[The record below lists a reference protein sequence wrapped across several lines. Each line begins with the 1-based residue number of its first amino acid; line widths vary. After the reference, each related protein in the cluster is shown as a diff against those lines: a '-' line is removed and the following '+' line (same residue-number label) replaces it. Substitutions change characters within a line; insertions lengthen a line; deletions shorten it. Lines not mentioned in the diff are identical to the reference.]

1 MKPDSATGRPGRSAG
16 WCLWCETMKLRGL
29 VTLAMAAQVVVTAA
43 ALFASYAVTGAADA
57 RGFGMAQ
64 IVALLASGVVAMIMA
79 RLCTRAI
86 EASQGKRAAAQLAA
100 QSKTIADNAQMAQA
114 IIKTALDAFIQTDET
129 GVVLEWSFQAE
140 ALTGW
145 TRQEA
150 LGTDVVNLL
159 VAEPLRDGFRQR
171 MMRLLPELSN
181 TPIGIRFEAS
191 LVHRNGEEILIE
203 ASSTALRL
211 GGRTL
216 INNFVKDVTRKRAAE
231 EQLIQ
236 AQKMEAV
243 GQLTGGIAHEFN
255 NMLTVITGT
264 IEILAEAVKDN
275 PPLSTITKLISEAA
289 DRGAALTSSLL
300 SFARKQALQPAEID
314 VNELLEELAKLLLA
328 TFDKKIEIVTRLDGN
343 IWLALVD
350 RGQLS
355 SALLNLAIN
364 ARDAM
369 SDGGKLTL
377 TTRNVVFGVREAIA
391 VGAGYAGD
399 YVEIEIADTGT
410 GIPQA
415 ILERIFDPFFSTK
428 EVGKGTG
435 LGLSMV
441 FGFVK
446 QSGGGIRV
454 ASAEGRGTTFAIY
467 LPKAN
472 TSALRPTGYDD
483 RKVVGGTETIL
494 CVEDDRD
501 VRQYVTVQL
510 ESLGYKVIAAANAA
524 EALAIAAE
532 GTPFDLLFTDI
543 VMAGGMNG
551 RELAEQ
557 LVAARPS
564 LRVLFTSGYAYDS
577 PHAQERA
584 GHGAP
589 LLTKPYRKAE
599 LARVLRRCLDTAV
612 DSVGDPIPTPY
623 SVQADVE
630 RFLREQATE
639 NDGATRSQK

>member
-1 MKPDSATGRPGRSAG
+1 
-16 WCLWCETMKLRGL
+16 MKLRGL
-29 VTLAMAAQVVVTAA
+29 LTLALAAQLVVTAA
-43 ALFASYAVTGAADA
+43 VFLTSDLATGVAE
-57 RGFGMAQ
+57 FGTAQ
-64 IVALLASGVVAMIMA
+64 LIALLASAAVAVLLA
-79 RLCTRAI
+79 HLCTRTI
-86 EASQGKRAAAQLAA
+86 ETSQQKRTAGQLAERA
-100 QSKTIADNAQMAQA
+100 QAGAQMMQA
-114 IIKTALDAFIQTDET
+114 VIRTALDAFVQIDES
-129 GVVLEWSFQAE
+129 GAVLEWSFQAE

-150 LGTDVVNLL
+150 LGADVVDLV
-159 VAEPLRDGFRQR
+159 VAEPLRAAFRQR
-171 MMRLLPELSN
+171 MARLVPELSAA
-181 TPIGIRFEAS
+181 PAGMRFEVT
-191 LVHRNGEEILIE
+191 LVHRNGEPILAE
-203 ASSTALRL
+203 AAGT
-211 GGRTL
+211 
-216 INNFVKDVTRKRAAE
+216 VTRIGERSIINTFVRDITQKRAAE

-236 AQKMEAV
+236 SQKMEAV

-264 IEILAEAVKDN
+264 IEILADAVKDN
-275 PPLSTITKLISEAA
+275 PPLATITKLISEAA

-314 VNELLEELAKLLLA
+314 VNELIEELARLLLA
-328 TFDKKIEIVTRLDGN
+328 TFDKKIEIATKLDRAV
-343 IWLALVD
+343 WLAYAD

-369 SDGGKLTL
+369 LDGGRLTL
-377 TTRNVVFGVREAIA
+377 TTCNVVFGVREALA

-399 YVEIEIADTGT
+399 YVGIEIADTGT

-446 QSGGGIRV
+446 QSGGGIKV
-454 ASAEGRGTTFAIY
+454 ASEEGRGTIFTIY
-467 LPKAN
+467 LPKAEAS
-472 TSALRPTGYDD
+472 TLRPTGYDD
-483 RKVVGGTETIL
+483 RKIVGGNETIL
-494 CVEDDRD
+494 CVEDDRE
-501 VRQYVTVQL
+501 VRHYVTVQL
-510 ESLGYKVIAAANAA
+510 EGLGYKVIPAADAT

-543 VMAGGMNG
+543 VMAGSMNG

-557 LVAARPS
+557 MVAARPS

-577 PHAQERA
+577 LHTQGRA
-584 GHGAP
+584 TMGAP
-589 LLTKPYRKAE
+589 LLRKPYRKAE
-599 LARVLRRCLDTAV
+599 LARLLRRCLDTAV
-612 DSVGDPIPTPY
+612 DSAGDAIPTPY

-630 RFLREQATE
+630 AFLRRQAAEDNT
-639 NDGATRSQK
+639 TRSRK

>member
-1 MKPDSATGRPGRSAG
+1 MMPAARQGGRAVRG
-16 WCLWCETMKLRGL
+16 WRLWCETMKLRGL
-29 VTLAMAAQVVVTAA
+29 LTLALAAQVVVTAA
-43 ALFASYAVTGAADA
+43 VFLTSDLATGTAEFGTA
-57 RGFGMAQ
+57 RL
-64 IVALLASGVVAMIMA
+64 IALLASAAVAVLLA
-79 RLCTRAI
+79 HLCTRTI
-86 EASQGKRAAAQLAA
+86 EASQQKRTAEQLAEQA
-100 QSKTIADNAQMAQA
+100 QANAQMMQA
-114 IIKTALDAFIQTDET
+114 VIKTALDAFIQIDES
-129 GVVLEWSFQAE
+129 GAVLEWSFQAE

-150 LGTDVVNLL
+150 LGADVVDLV
-159 VAEPLRDGFRQR
+159 VAEPLRAAFRQR
-171 MMRLLPELSN
+171 MARLVPELSD
-181 TPIGIRFEAS
+181 TPAGMRFEVT
-191 LVHRNGEEILIE
+191 LVHRNGERILVE
-203 ASSTALRL
+203 ASSTVSRI
-211 GGRTL
+211 GERSI
-216 INNFVKDVTRKRAAE
+216 INAFVRDITQKRAAE

-236 AQKMEAV
+236 SQKMEAV

-264 IEILAEAVKDN
+264 IEILADAVKDN

-314 VNELLEELAKLLLA
+314 VNELIEELAKLLLA
-328 TFDKKIEIVTRLDGN
+328 TFDKKIEIVTKLGGSV
-343 IWLALVD
+343 WLAYAD
-350 RGQLS
+350 RSQLS

-369 SDGGKLTL
+369 LDGGRLTL
-377 TTRNVVFGVREAIA
+377 TTRNVVFGVREAAA

-446 QSGGGIRV
+446 QSGGGIKV
-454 ASAEGRGTTFAIY
+454 ASEEGRGTVFTIY
-467 LPKAN
+467 LPKAEAS
-472 TSALRPTGYDD
+472 TLRPTGDDD
-483 RKVVGGTETIL
+483 RKIVGGKETVL

-501 VRQYVTVQL
+501 VRHYVTVQL
-510 ESLGYKVIAAANAA
+510 ESLGYKVIPAVNAT
-524 EALAIAAE
+524 EALTIAAK

-543 VMAGGMNG
+543 VLAGSMNG

-557 LVAARPS
+557 MVAARPS

-577 PHAQERA
+577 LHTQGRA
-584 GHGAP
+584 TMGAP
-589 LLTKPYRKAE
+589 LLRKPYRKAE
-599 LARVLRRCLDTAV
+599 LARLLRRCLDTAV
-612 DSVGDPIPTPY
+612 DSAGDAIPTPY

-630 RFLREQATE
+630 AFLRRQAAEDNT
-639 NDGATRSQK
+639 TRSRK

>member
-1 MKPDSATGRPGRSAG
+1 
-16 WCLWCETMKLRGL
+16 MKLRRL
-29 VTLAMAAQVVVTAA
+29 LTLALAAQAIVTAA
-43 ALFASYAVTGAADA
+43 AFLASSLATGSAE
-57 RGFGMAQ
+57 FGTAQ
-64 IVALLASGVVAMIMA
+64 LLALLVSAAVAVLLVL
-79 RLCTRAI
+79 LCARAI
-86 EASQGKRAAAQLAA
+86 ETSREIRTAELLAGQAQ
-100 QSKTIADNAQMAQA
+100 TNTHMMQA
-114 IIKTALDAFIQTDET
+114 VIKTALDAYIQIDESGT
-129 GVVLEWSFQAE
+129 VLEWSFQAE

-150 LGTDVVNLL
+150 RGADVVDLL
-159 VAEPLRDGFRQR
+159 VAEPLRAGFRQR
-171 MMRLLPELSN
+171 MARLVPELSAA
-181 TPIGIRFEAS
+181 PAGMRFEVT
-191 LVHRNGEEILIE
+191 LVHRNGENILVE
-203 ASSTALRL
+203 ASSTVLRIEE
-211 GGRTL
+211 RSI
-216 INNFVKDVTRKRAAE
+216 INTFVRDITQTRAAE

-236 AQKMEAV
+236 SQKMDAV

-264 IEILAEAVKDN
+264 IEILADAVKDN
-275 PPLSTITKLISEAA
+275 PPLATITKLISEAA

-314 VNELLEELAKLLLA
+314 VNELIEELAKLLLA
-328 TFDKKIEIVTRLDGN
+328 TFDKKIEIVTKLGGN
-343 IWLALVD
+343 VWLAYAD

-369 SDGGKLTL
+369 LDGGRLTL
-377 TTRNVVFGVREAIA
+377 TTRNVVFGVREALA

-446 QSGGGIRV
+446 QSGGGIKV
-454 ASAEGRGTTFAIY
+454 ASEEGRGTIFTIY
-467 LPKAN
+467 LPKAEAS
-472 TSALRPTGYDD
+472 TLRPTGYDD
-483 RKVVGGTETIL
+483 RKIVGGTETIL
-494 CVEDDRD
+494 CVEDDRE
-501 VRQYVTVQL
+501 VRHYVTVQL
-510 ESLGYKVIAAANAA
+510 EGLGYKVIPAADAT

-543 VMAGGMNG
+543 VMAGSMNG

-557 LVAARPS
+557 MVAARPS

-577 PHAQERA
+577 LHAQGRA
-584 GHGAP
+584 TMGAP
-589 LLTKPYRKAE
+589 LLRKPYRKAE
-599 LARVLRRCLDTAV
+599 LARLLRRSLDTAV
-612 DSVGDPIPTPY
+612 DSAGDAIPTPY

-630 RFLREQATE
+630 AFLRRQAAEGSGT
-639 NDGATRSQK
+639 TRSRK

>member
-1 MKPDSATGRPGRSAG
+1 
-16 WCLWCETMKLRGL
+16 MKLRPL
-29 VTLAMAAQVVVTAA
+29 LTLAMAAQVVVTAA
-43 ALFASYAVTGAADA
+43 ALLASHAATGTW
-57 RGFGMAQ
+57 FGIAQ
-64 IVALLASGVVAMIMA
+64 VAALLASGAVAVLLA

-86 EASQGKRAAAQLAA
+86 ETAQDKRTAAQLAEQA
-100 QSKTIADNAQMAQA
+100 QASAQMIQA
-114 IIKTALDAFIQTDET
+114 VIKTALDAFVQTDAN
-129 GVVLEWSFQAE
+129 GIVLEWSVQAE

-145 TRQEA
+145 TRKEA
-150 LGTDVVNLL
+150 LGADVVNLL
-159 VAEPLRDGFRQR
+159 IAEPLRDGFRQR
-171 MMRLLPELSN
+171 MMRLLPELSD
-181 TPIGIRFEAS
+181 TPIGIRFEAT
-191 LVHRNGEEILIE
+191 LLHRNGDQILIE
-203 ASSTALRL
+203 ASSTALQL
-211 GGRTL
+211 GGRTI
-216 INNFVKDVTRKRAAE
+216 INNFVKDVTQKRAAE

-264 IEILAEAVKDN
+264 IEILADAVKDD

-314 VNELLEELAKLLLA
+314 VNELLEEVAKLLLA
-328 TFDKKIEIVTRLDGN
+328 TFDKTIEIVSRLDRN
-343 IWLALVD
+343 VWLAFAD

-355 SALLNLAIN
+355 AALLNLAIN

-369 SDGGKLTL
+369 LNGGKLTL
-377 TTRNVVFGVREAIA
+377 TTRNVVFGVREAVA

-428 EVGKGTG
+428 DVGKGTG

-446 QSGGGIRV
+446 QSGGGIKV
-454 ASAEGRGTTFAIY
+454 TSEEGRGTIFTIY
-467 LPKAN
+467 LPKAE
-472 TSALRPTGYDD
+472 TSTLRPAGYDE
-483 RKVVGGTETIL
+483 RKVVGGAETIL

-501 VRQYVTVQL
+501 VRRYVTVQL
-510 ESLGYKVIAAANAA
+510 ESLGYKVISAADAT
-524 EALAIAAE
+524 EALALVAE

-543 VMAGGMNG
+543 VMAGGVNG

-557 LVAARPS
+557 MVAARPS

-577 PHAQERA
+577 LHAQGRA
-584 GHGAP
+584 TMGAP
-589 LLTKPYRKAE
+589 LLAKPYRKAE
-599 LARVLRRCLDTAV
+599 LARMLRRSLDTAV
-612 DSVGDPIPTPY
+612 DAAGDPIPTPY

-630 RFLREQATE
+630 GFLRRQAAEDSGT
-639 NDGATRSQK
+639 TRSRK

>member
-1 MKPDSATGRPGRSAG
+1 
-16 WCLWCETMKLRGL
+16 MKLRGL
-29 VTLAMAAQVVVTAA
+29 LTLAMATQVVVTAT
-43 ALFASYAVTGAADA
+43 ALLASHALTGAAG
-57 RGFGMAQ
+57 GFGVPQ
-64 IVALLASGVVAMIMA
+64 IVALLASAAIAVLLV
-79 RLCTRAI
+79 RLCMRAI
-86 EASQGKRAAAQLAA
+86 ETSQDQRTAAALADQAKAAAESAQL
-100 QSKTIADNAQMAQA
+100 TQA
-114 IIKTALDAFIQTDET
+114 VIKTALDAFIQTDER
-129 GVVLEWSFQAE
+129 GIVLEWSLQAE

-150 LGTDVVNLL
+150 LGADVVDLL
-159 VAEPLRDGFRQR
+159 VAAPLRDGFRQR
-171 MMRLLPELSN
+171 MMRLMPELSN
-181 TPIGIRFEAS
+181 TPIGIGFEAT
-191 LVHRNGEEILIE
+191 LLHREGDEILIE
-203 ASSTALRL
+203 ASSTALQI
-211 GGRTL
+211 GGRTV
-216 INNFVKDVTRKRAAE
+216 INNFVKDVTQKRAAE

-264 IEILAEAVKDN
+264 IEILADAVKDN
-275 PPLSTITKLISEAA
+275 PPLATITKLISEAA

-328 TFDKKIEIVTRLDGN
+328 TFDKNIQIVTRLDGN
-343 IWLALVD
+343 VWLAFAD

-369 SDGGKLTL
+369 QDGGRLTL
-377 TTRNVVFGVREAIA
+377 RTRNVVFGVREAVA

-399 YVEIEIADTGT
+399 YVEIEIADSGT
-410 GIPQA
+410 GIPRTN
-415 ILERIFDPFFSTK
+415 IERIFDPFFSTK
-428 EVGKGTG
+428 DVGKGTG

-446 QSGGGIRV
+446 QSGGGIKV
-454 ASAEGRGTTFAIY
+454 TSEEGRGTTFTIY
-467 LPKAN
+467 LPKAE
-472 TSALRPTGYDD
+472 TSTLRPTGYDE

-510 ESLGYKVIAAANAA
+510 ESLGYKVIPAGNAT
-524 EALAIAAE
+524 EALAIAAQ

-543 VMAGGMNG
+543 VMAGALNG
-551 RELAEQ
+551 RELADEM
-557 LVAARPS
+557 VAARPS
-564 LRVLFTSGYAYDS
+564 LRVLFTSGYAHDV
-577 PHAQERA
+577 PHGP
-584 GHGAP
+584 GHATMGAP

-599 LARVLRRCLDTAV
+599 LARMLRRSLDTAV

-630 RFLREQATE
+630 GFLRKSER
-639 NDGATRSQK
+639 NGR

>member
-1 MKPDSATGRPGRSAG
+1 
-16 WCLWCETMKLRGL
+16 MKLRGL
-29 VTLAMAAQVVVTAA
+29 LTFAMAAQVVVTAA
-43 ALFASYAVTGAADA
+43 ALLASYAVSGP
-57 RGFGMAQ
+57 GFGFAQ
-64 IVALLASGVVAMIMA
+64 VVALIASTAVAVLLA
-79 RLCTRAI
+79 RRCTRTI
-86 EASQGKRAAAQLAA
+86 EASQDKRTAARLAV
-100 QSKTIADNAQMAQA
+100 QAQA
-114 IIKTALDAFIQTDET
+114 SAQVTQAVIKTALDAFVQTDER
-129 GVVLEWSFQAE
+129 GIVLEWSFQAE

-145 TRQEA
+145 TREEA

-159 VAEPLRDGFRQR
+159 IAEPLRDGFRQR

-181 TPIGIRFEAS
+181 TPIGIRFEAT
-191 LVHRNGEEILIE
+191 LLHREGDEILIE
-203 ASSTALRL
+203 ASSTALQI
-211 GGRTL
+211 GGRTI
-216 INNFVKDVTRKRAAE
+216 INNFVKDVTQKRAAE

-264 IEILAEAVKDN
+264 IEILADAVKDN
-275 PPLSTITKLISEAA
+275 PPLATITKLISEAA

-328 TFDKKIEIVTRLDGN
+328 TFDKKIEIVTKLDRN
-343 IWLALVD
+343 IWLAFAD

-369 SDGGKLTL
+369 LDGGRLTL
-377 TTRNVVFGVREAIA
+377 TTRNVVFGVREAVA
-391 VGAGYAGD
+391 VGAGYAGH
-399 YVEIEIADTGT
+399 YVEIEIADNGT

-428 EVGKGTG
+428 DVGKGTG

-446 QSGGGIRV
+446 QSGGGIKV
-454 ASAEGRGTTFAIY
+454 NSAEGRGTTFTIY
-467 LPKAN
+467 LPKAE
-472 TSALRPTGYDD
+472 TSTLRPAGYDE
-483 RKVVGGTETIL
+483 RKIVGGTETIL

-501 VRQYVTVQL
+501 VRQFVTVQL
-510 ESLGYKVIAAANAA
+510 ESLGYKVIPAINAA
-524 EALAIAAE
+524 DALAIAAK

-543 VMAGGMNG
+543 VMAGALNG
-551 RELAEQ
+551 RELADEM
-557 LVAARPS
+557 VAARPS
-564 LRVLFTSGYAYDS
+564 LRVLFTSGYAHDA
-577 PHAQERA
+577 PHGPGYATM
-584 GHGAP
+584 GAP

-599 LARVLRRCLDTAV
+599 LARMLRRSLDTAV
-612 DSVGDPIPTPY
+612 DAAGDPIPTPY
-623 SVQADVE
+623 SVQAE
-630 RFLREQATE
+630 MEGFLRRQASE
-639 NDGATRSQK
+639 DDGATRRSRK

>member
-1 MKPDSATGRPGRSAG
+1 
-16 WCLWCETMKLRGL
+16 MKLRRL
-29 VTLAMAAQVVVTAA
+29 LTLALAAQAIVTAA
-43 ALFASYAVTGAADA
+43 AFLASSLATGSAE
-57 RGFGMAQ
+57 FGTAQ
-64 IVALLASGVVAMIMA
+64 LLALLVSAAVAVLLVL
-79 RLCTRAI
+79 LCARAI
-86 EASQGKRAAAQLAA
+86 ETSREIRTAELLAGQAQ
-100 QSKTIADNAQMAQA
+100 TNTHMMQA
-114 IIKTALDAFIQTDET
+114 VIKTALDAYIQIDESGT
-129 GVVLEWSFQAE
+129 VLEWSFQAE

-150 LGTDVVNLL
+150 RGADVVDLL
-159 VAEPLRDGFRQR
+159 VAEPLRAGFRQR
-171 MMRLLPELSN
+171 MARLVPELSAA
-181 TPIGIRFEAS
+181 PAGMRFEVT
-191 LVHRNGEEILIE
+191 LVHRNGENILVE
-203 ASSTALRL
+203 ASSTVLRIEE
-211 GGRTL
+211 RSI
-216 INNFVKDVTRKRAAE
+216 INTFVRDITQTRAAE

-236 AQKMEAV
+236 SQKMDAV

-264 IEILAEAVKDN
+264 IEILADAVKDN
-275 PPLSTITKLISEAA
+275 PPLATITKLISEAA

-314 VNELLEELAKLLLA
+314 VNELIEELAKLLLA
-328 TFDKKIEIVTRLDGN
+328 TFDKKIEIVTKLGGN
-343 IWLALVD
+343 VWLAYAD

-369 SDGGKLTL
+369 LDGGRLTL
-377 TTRNVVFGVREAIA
+377 TTRNVVFGVREALA

-399 YVEIEIADTGT
+399 YVEIEITDTGT

-446 QSGGGIRV
+446 QSGGGIKV
-454 ASAEGRGTTFAIY
+454 ASEEGRGTIFTIY
-467 LPKAN
+467 LPKAEAS
-472 TSALRPTGYDD
+472 TLRPTGYDD
-483 RKVVGGTETIL
+483 RKIVGGTETIL
-494 CVEDDRD
+494 CAEDDRE
-501 VRQYVTVQL
+501 VRHYVTVQL
-510 ESLGYKVIAAANAA
+510 EGLGYKVIPAADAT

-543 VMAGGMNG
+543 VMAGSMNG

-557 LVAARPS
+557 MVAARPS

-577 PHAQERA
+577 LHAQGRA
-584 GHGAP
+584 TMGAP
-589 LLTKPYRKAE
+589 LLRKPYRKAE
-599 LARVLRRCLDTAV
+599 LARLLRRSLDTAV
-612 DSVGDPIPTPY
+612 DSAGDAIPTPY

-630 RFLREQATE
+630 AFLRRQAAEGSGT
-639 NDGATRSQK
+639 TRSRK

>member
-1 MKPDSATGRPGRSAG
+1 
-16 WCLWCETMKLRGL
+16 MKLRRL
-29 VTLAMAAQVVVTAA
+29 LTLALAAQAVVTA
-43 ALFASYAVTGAADA
+43 
-57 RGFGMAQ
+57 
-64 IVALLASGVVAMIMA
+64 VALLASHALTGTAGAFGIPQIIALLASAAVAMLLA
-79 RLCTRAI
+79 RLCLRAI
-86 EASQGKRAAAQLAA
+86 ETSQDERAAAQLADHAKAIA
-100 QSKTIADNAQMAQA
+100 QSAQLTQA
-114 IIKTALDAFIQTDET
+114 VIKTALDAFVQTDER
-129 GVVLEWSFQAE
+129 GIVLEWSFQAE

-145 TRQEA
+145 SRQEA
-150 LGTDVVNLL
+150 VGTDVVDLL
-159 VAEPLRDGFRQR
+159 VAEPLRAGFRQR
-171 MMRLLPELSN
+171 MMRLLPELSD

-191 LVHRNGEEILIE
+191 LVHRNGDEILIE
-203 ASSTALRL
+203 ASSTALRI
-211 GGRTL
+211 GERTI
-216 INNFVKDVTRKRAAE
+216 INNFVKDVTQKRAAE

-236 AQKMEAV
+236 SQKMEAV
-243 GQLTGGIAHEFN
+243 GHLTGGIAHEFN

-264 IEILAEAVKDN
+264 IEILADAVKDN
-275 PPLSTITKLISEAA
+275 PPLATITKLISEAA

-328 TFDKKIEIVTRLDGN
+328 TFDKKIEIVTRLDGK
-343 IWLALVD
+343 IWLAFAD

-369 SDGGKLTL
+369 SDGGRLTL
-377 TTRNVVFGVREAIA
+377 ATRNVVFGVREAVA

-428 EVGKGTG
+428 DVGKGTG

-446 QSGGGIRV
+446 QSGGGIKV
-454 ASAEGRGTTFAIY
+454 SSAEGRGTTFTIY
-467 LPKAN
+467 LPKAE
-472 TSALRPTGYDD
+472 TSTLRPAGYDE

-510 ESLGYKVIAAANAA
+510 ESLGYKVIPAANAT

-532 GTPFDLLFTDI
+532 GKPFDLLFTDI
-543 VMAGGMNG
+543 VMPGGVNG
-551 RELAEQ
+551 RELADQ
-557 LVAARPS
+557 MVASRPA
-564 LRVLFTSGYAYDS
+564 LRVLFTSGYADDS
-577 PHAQERA
+577 QHAQGRA
-584 GHGAP
+584 TAGAP

-599 LARVLRRCLDTAV
+599 LARMLRRSLDTAV
-612 DSVGDPIPTPY
+612 DGAGDAIPTPY
-623 SVQADVE
+623 SVQAE
-630 RFLREQATE
+630 LEGFLRKSER
-639 NDGATRSQK
+639 DGR

>member
-1 MKPDSATGRPGRSAG
+1 
-16 WCLWCETMKLRGL
+16 MKLRRL
-29 VTLAMAAQVVVTAA
+29 LTLAMAAQVVVTSA
-43 ALFASYAVTGAADA
+43 ALFASYAVTGS
-57 RGFGMAQ
+57 REFGIAQ
-64 IVALLASGVVAMIMA
+64 LLALLASAAVAVLLV
-79 RLCTRAI
+79 RFCTRTI
-86 EASQGKRAAAQLAA
+86 ERSEEQRAVTQSTELARARSDAAQM
-100 QSKTIADNAQMAQA
+100 TQA
-114 IIKTALDAFIQTDET
+114 IIKTALDAFIQIDDT
-129 GVVLEWSFQAE
+129 GTVLEWSFQAE

-150 LGTDVVNLL
+150 LGADVVDLI
-159 VAEPLRDGFRQR
+159 VAEPLRLAFRQR
-171 MMRLLPELSN
+171 MARLVPELSD
-181 TPIGIRFEAS
+181 TPSGLRFELA
-191 LVHRNGEEILIE
+191 LVHRNGDRILAE
-203 ASSTALRL
+203 ASSTVMRL
-211 GGRTL
+211 AGRTL
-216 INNFVKDVTRKRAAE
+216 INTFVRDITQKRAAE
-231 EQLIQ
+231 EQLVQ
-236 AQKMEAV
+236 SQKMEAV

-264 IEILAEAVKDN
+264 IEILADAVKDN
-275 PPLSTITKLISEAA
+275 PPLATITKLISEAA

-300 SFARKQALQPAEID
+300 SFARKQALQPADID

-328 TFDKKIEIVTRLDGN
+328 TFDKKIEIVTRLDRN
-343 IWLALVD
+343 VWLAFAD

-369 SDGGKLTL
+369 LDGGRLTL
-377 TTRNVVFGVREAIA
+377 TTRNVVFGVREAVA

-399 YVEIEIADTGT
+399 YVEIEIADSGT

-446 QSGGGIRV
+446 QSGGGIKV
-454 ASAEGRGTTFAIY
+454 SSEEGRGTVFTIY
-467 LPKAN
+467 LPKAEA
-472 TSALRPTGYDD
+472 SALRPTGYDD
-483 RKVVGGTETIL
+483 RKIVGGKETVL
-494 CVEDDRD
+494 CVEDDHD

-510 ESLGYKVIAAANAA
+510 ESLGYKVIPAANAT
-524 EALAIAAE
+524 EALAIAAD
-532 GTPFDLLFTDI
+532 GRPFDLLFTDI

-557 LVAARPS
+557 MVAARPS

-577 PHAQERA
+577 LHVQGRA
-584 GHGAP
+584 TMGAP
-589 LLTKPYRKAE
+589 LLRKPYRKAE
-599 LARVLRRCLDTAV
+599 LARMLRRCLDTAV
-612 DSVGDPIPTPY
+612 DSAGDAIPTPY

-630 RFLREQATE
+630 AFLRRQAAE
-639 NDGATRSQK
+639 DSAARSRK

>member
-1 MKPDSATGRPGRSAG
+1 
-16 WCLWCETMKLRGL
+16 MKLRGI
-29 VTLAMAAQVVVTAA
+29 VTFAMATQVIVTAA
-43 ALFASYAVTGAADA
+43 ILLASYAGAGTGPH
-57 RGFGMAQ
+57 GFGTAQ
-64 IVALLASGVVAMIMA
+64 ILALLASGVVAVLLA
-79 RLCTRAI
+79 HLCTRAI
-86 EASQGKRAAAQLAA
+86 EASPAKRAAQSADPAQAG
-100 QSKTIADNAQMAQA
+100 ADGARMAQA
-114 IIKTALDAFIQTDET
+114 IIKAALDAFLQTDET
-129 GVVLEWSFQAE
+129 GLVVEWSAQAE

-145 TRQEA
+145 TRREA
-150 LGTDVVNLL
+150 VGADVVDLV
-159 VAEPLRDGFRQR
+159 VAEPLRDGFRRR
-171 MMRLLPELSN
+171 MTRLVPELSVAP
-181 TPIGIRFEAS
+181 TGMRFEVT
-191 LVHRNGEEILIE
+191 LIHRNGDRILTE

-211 GGRTL
+211 GERYVVST
-216 INNFVKDVTRKRAAE
+216 FVRDITQKRAAE

-264 IEILAEAVKDN
+264 IEILADAVKDN
-275 PPLSTITKLISEAA
+275 PPLATITKLISEAA

-300 SFARKQALQPAEID
+300 SFARKQALKPAEID
-314 VNELLEELAKLLLA
+314 VNELLEEIAKLLLA
-328 TFDKKIEIVTRLDGN
+328 TFDKKIEIVTKLDGN

-369 SDGGKLTL
+369 PEGGKLTL
-377 TTRNVVFGVREAIA
+377 TTRNAVFGVREAVA
-391 VGAGYAGD
+391 VGVGYAGD

-441 FGFVK
+441 FGFAK
-446 QSGGGIRV
+446 QSGGGIKV
-454 ASAEGRGTTFAIY
+454 SSAEGRGTTFAIY

-472 TSALRPTGYDD
+472 ASALRPAGYDN
-483 RKVVGGTETIL
+483 RKVVGGSETIL

-510 ESLGYKVIAAANAA
+510 ESLGYKVVAAGNAT

-543 VMAGGMNG
+543 VMAGGING
-551 RELAEQ
+551 RELAGQ
-557 LVAARPS
+557 LVAVRPS

-577 PHAQERA
+577 LHAQGRA

-599 LARVLRRCLDTAV
+599 LARMLRRCLDTAV

-630 RFLREQATE
+630 RFLRKQATE
-639 NDGATRSQK
+639 DDGATRSRK

>member
-1 MKPDSATGRPGRSAG
+1 
-16 WCLWCETMKLRGL
+16 MKLRGL
-29 VTLAMAAQVVVTAA
+29 LTRAMAAQVVVTAA
-43 ALFASYAVTGAADA
+43 ALLASSAVSGP
-57 RGFGMAQ
+57 GFGMAQ
-64 IVALLASGVVAMIMA
+64 VSALIASAVVAVLLA
-79 RLCTRAI
+79 RLCSGAI
-86 EASQGKRAAAQLAA
+86 ERSEGKHDLAQSAELARARSDAAQM
-100 QSKTIADNAQMAQA
+100 TQA
-114 IIKTALDAFIQTDET
+114 VIRTALDAFIQIDDNGT
-129 GVVLEWSFQAE
+129 VLEWSFQAE

-150 LGTDVVNLL
+150 LGADVVDLI
-159 VAEPLRDGFRQR
+159 VAEPLRAAFRQR
-171 MMRLLPELSN
+171 MTRLVPELSN
-181 TPIGIRFEAS
+181 APSGMRFE
-191 LVHRNGEEILIE
+191 LTLIHRNGDRILAE
-203 ASSTALRL
+203 ASSTVLRL
-211 GGRTL
+211 GGRAI
-216 INNFVKDVTRKRAAE
+216 INTFVRDITQKRAAE
-231 EQLIQ
+231 EQLVQ
-236 AQKMEAV
+236 SQKMEAV

-264 IEILAEAVKDN
+264 IEILADAVKDN
-275 PPLSTITKLISEAA
+275 PPLATITKLISEAA

-300 SFARKQALQPAEID
+300 SFARKQALQPADID

-328 TFDKKIEIVTRLDGN
+328 TFDKKIEIATRLDRN
-343 IWLALVD
+343 VWLAFAD

-364 ARDAM
+364 GRDAM
-369 SDGGKLTL
+369 LDGGRLTL

-399 YVEIEIADTGT
+399 YVEIEIADTGS

-446 QSGGGIRV
+446 QSGGGIKV
-454 ASAEGRGTTFAIY
+454 ASEEGRGTVFTIY
-467 LPKAN
+467 LPKAEA
-472 TSALRPTGYDD
+472 SALRPTGYDD
-483 RKVVGGTETIL
+483 RKIIGGKETVL
-494 CVEDDRD
+494 CVEDDHD

-510 ESLGYKVIAAANAA
+510 EGLGYTVIPAANAT
-524 EALAIAAE
+524 EALAVAAE
-532 GTPFDLLFTDI
+532 GKPFDLLFTDI

-557 LVAARPS
+557 MVAARPS

-577 PHAQERA
+577 LHAQGRA
-584 GHGAP
+584 TMGAP
-589 LLTKPYRKAE
+589 LLRKPYRKAE
-599 LARVLRRCLDTAV
+599 LARMLRRCLDTAV
-612 DSVGDPIPTPY
+612 DSAGDAIPTPY

-630 RFLREQATE
+630 AFLRKQAAE
-639 NDGATRSQK
+639 KDKR

>member
-1 MKPDSATGRPGRSAG
+1 
-16 WCLWCETMKLRGL
+16 MKLRGL
-29 VTLAMAAQVVVTAA
+29 LTLAMAAQVIVTAA
-43 ALFASYAVTGAADA
+43 ALLASYAVTGSA
-57 RGFGMAQ
+57 GFGTAQ
-64 IVALLASGVVAMIMA
+64 LIALLVSAAVAALLA

-86 EASQGKRAAAQLAA
+86 ETSEAKRAAAQSAA
-100 QSKTIADNAQMAQA
+100 LSQARSDSAQMTQA
-114 IIKTALDAFIQTDET
+114 VIRTALDAFIQIDDS
-129 GVVLEWSFQAE
+129 GVVLEWSLQAE

-145 TRQEA
+145 AREEA
-150 LGTDVVNLL
+150 LGADVVDLI
-159 VAEPLRDGFRQR
+159 VAEPLRAAFRQR
-171 MMRLLPELSN
+171 MARLVPELSAA
-181 TPIGIRFEAS
+181 PSGMRFEVS
-191 LVHRNGEEILIE
+191 LIHRNGDRILTE
-203 ASSTALRL
+203 ASSTMLRV
-211 GGRTL
+211 GERSI
-216 INNFVKDVTRKRAAE
+216 INTFVRDITHKRAAE

-264 IEILAEAVKDN
+264 IEILADAVKDN
-275 PPLSTITKLISEAA
+275 PPLATITKLISEAA

-314 VNELLEELAKLLLA
+314 VNELIEELAKLLLA
-328 TFDKKIEIVTRLDGN
+328 TFDKKVEIVTRLGGN
-343 IWLALVD
+343 VWLAYAD

-369 SDGGKLTL
+369 LDDGKLTL
-377 TTRNVVFGVREAIA
+377 TTRNVVFGVREAVA
-391 VGAGYAGD
+391 VGAGYAG
-399 YVEIEIADTGT
+399 EIEIADTGT

-428 EVGKGTG
+428 EIGKGTG

-446 QSGGGIRV
+446 QSGGGIKV
-454 ASAEGRGTTFAIY
+454 ASEEGSGTVFTIY
-467 LPKAN
+467 LPKAE

-483 RKVVGGTETIL
+483 RKIVGGKETVL

-501 VRQYVTVQL
+501 VRRYVTVQL
-510 ESLGYKVIAAANAA
+510 ESLGYKVISAANAA
-524 EALAIAAE
+524 EALAVSAE
-532 GTPFDLLFTDI
+532 GTAFDLLFTDI

-557 LVAARPS
+557 MVAARPS

-577 PHAQERA
+577 LHTQGRA
-584 GHGAP
+584 TMGAP
-589 LLTKPYRKAE
+589 LLRKPYRKAE
-599 LARVLRRCLDTAV
+599 LARMLRRCLDTAV
-612 DSVGDPIPTPY
+612 DSAGDAIPTPY

-630 RFLREQATE
+630 AFLRRQAAEDNGT
-639 NDGATRSQK
+639 TRPRR

>member
-1 MKPDSATGRPGRSAG
+1 
-16 WCLWCETMKLRGL
+16 MKLRPL
-29 VTLAMAAQVVVTAA
+29 LTLAMAAQVVVTAA
-43 ALFASYAVTGAADA
+43 ALLASHAATGTW
-57 RGFGMAQ
+57 FGIAQ
-64 IVALLASGVVAMIMA
+64 VVALLASGAVAVLLA
-79 RLCTRAI
+79 GLCTRAI
-86 EASQGKRAAAQLAA
+86 ETAQDKRTAAQLAEQA
-100 QSKTIADNAQMAQA
+100 QASAQMTQA
-114 IIKTALDAFIQTDET
+114 VIKTALDAFIQTDAN
-129 GVVLEWSFQAE
+129 GIVLEWSVQAE

-145 TRQEA
+145 TRKEA
-150 LGTDVVNLL
+150 LGADVVNLL
-159 VAEPLRDGFRQR
+159 IAEPLRDGFRQR
-171 MMRLLPELSN
+171 MMRLLPELSD
-181 TPIGIRFEAS
+181 TPIGIRFEAT
-191 LVHRNGEEILIE
+191 LLHRNGDQILIE
-203 ASSTALRL
+203 ASSTALQL
-211 GGRTL
+211 GGRTI
-216 INNFVKDVTRKRAAE
+216 INNFVKDVTQKRAAE

-264 IEILAEAVKDN
+264 IEILADAVKDD
-275 PPLSTITKLISEAA
+275 PPLATITKLISEAA
-289 DRGAALTSSLL
+289 DRGAVLTSSLL

-314 VNELLEELAKLLLA
+314 VNELLEEVAKLLLA
-328 TFDKKIEIVTRLDGN
+328 TFDKTIEIVSRLDRN
-343 IWLALVD
+343 VWLAFAD

-355 SALLNLAIN
+355 AALLNLAIN

-369 SDGGKLTL
+369 LDGGKLTL
-377 TTRNVVFGVREAIA
+377 TTRNVVFGVREAVA

-428 EVGKGTG
+428 DVGKGTG

-446 QSGGGIRV
+446 QSGGGIKV
-454 ASAEGRGTTFAIY
+454 TSEEGRGTIFRIY
-467 LPKAN
+467 LPKAE
-472 TSALRPTGYDD
+472 TSTLRPAGYDE

-510 ESLGYKVIAAANAA
+510 ESLGYKVISAANAT
-524 EALAIAAE
+524 EALALVAE

-543 VMAGGMNG
+543 VMAGGVNG

-557 LVAARPS
+557 MVAARPS

-577 PHAQERA
+577 LHAQGRA
-584 GHGAP
+584 TMGAP
-589 LLTKPYRKAE
+589 LLAKPYRKAE
-599 LARVLRRCLDTAV
+599 LARMLRRSLDTAV
-612 DSVGDPIPTPY
+612 DAAGDPIPTPY

-630 RFLREQATE
+630 GFLRRQAAEDSGT
-639 NDGATRSQK
+639 TRSRK

>member
-1 MKPDSATGRPGRSAG
+1 
-16 WCLWCETMKLRGL
+16 MKLRGL
-29 VTLAMAAQVVVTAA
+29 LTLAMAAQVVVTAA
-43 ALFASYAVTGAADA
+43 ALLASYAMAGA
-57 RGFGMAQ
+57 GFGIPQ
-64 IVALLASGVVAMIMA
+64 LVALMASAAVAALMV
-79 RLCTRAI
+79 RLCARAI
-86 EASQGKRAAAQLAA
+86 ERSEDKRAATQSTELARA
-100 QSKTIADNAQMAQA
+100 RSDSAQMTQA
-114 IIKTALDAFIQTDET
+114 VIKTALDAFIQIDDS
-129 GVVLEWSFQAE
+129 GAVLEWSFQAE

-150 LGTDVVNLL
+150 LGADVVDLI
-159 VAEPLRDGFRQR
+159 VAEPLRAAFRQR
-171 MMRLLPELSN
+171 MARLVPELSD
-181 TPIGIRFEAS
+181 TPSGLRFELA
-191 LVHRNGEEILIE
+191 LIHRNGDRILAE
-203 ASSTALRL
+203 ASSTVMRL
-211 GGRTL
+211 AGRTL
-216 INNFVKDVTRKRAAE
+216 INTFVRDITQKRAAE
-231 EQLIQ
+231 EQLVQ
-236 AQKMEAV
+236 SQKMEAV

-264 IEILAEAVKDN
+264 IEILADAVRDN
-275 PPLSTITKLISEAA
+275 PPLATITKLISEAA

-328 TFDKKIEIVTRLDGN
+328 TFDKKIEIVTRLDRN
-343 IWLALVD
+343 VWLAYAD

-369 SDGGKLTL
+369 LDGGRLTL
-377 TTRNVVFGVREAIA
+377 TTRNVVFGVREAVA

-446 QSGGGIRV
+446 QSGGGIKV
-454 ASAEGRGTTFAIY
+454 ASEEGRGTIFTLY
-467 LPKAN
+467 LPKAEA
-472 TSALRPTGYDD
+472 SALRPTGYDD
-483 RKVVGGTETIL
+483 RKIIGGKETVL

-501 VRQYVTVQL
+501 VRHYVTVQL
-510 ESLGYKVIAAANAA
+510 EGLGYKVIPAANAT

-532 GTPFDLLFTDI
+532 GKPFDLLFTDI

-557 LVAARPS
+557 MVAARPS

-577 PHAQERA
+577 LHAQGRA
-584 GHGAP
+584 TMGAP
-589 LLTKPYRKAE
+589 LLRKPYRKAE
-599 LARVLRRCLDTAV
+599 LARMLRRCLDTAV
-612 DSVGDPIPTPY
+612 DSAGDAIPTPY

-630 RFLREQATE
+630 AFLRKQAAE
-639 NDGATRSQK
+639 DNGRTRPRK

>member
-1 MKPDSATGRPGRSAG
+1 
-16 WCLWCETMKLRGL
+16 MKLRGL
-29 VTLAMAAQVVVTAA
+29 LTLAMAAQVIVTAA
-43 ALFASYAVTGAADA
+43 ALLASYAVTGSA
-57 RGFGMAQ
+57 GFGTAQ
-64 IVALLASGVVAMIMA
+64 LVALLVSAAVAALLA
-79 RLCTRAI
+79 RLCTRAMENS
-86 EASQGKRAAAQLAA
+86 EAERVSA
-100 QSKTIADNAQMAQA
+100 QSAALSQARSDSAQMTQA
-114 IIKTALDAFIQTDET
+114 VIRTALDAFIQIDDS
-129 GVVLEWSFQAE
+129 GVVLEWSLQAE

-145 TRQEA
+145 TREEA
-150 LGTDVVNLL
+150 LGADVVDLI
-159 VAEPLRDGFRQR
+159 VAEPLRAAFRQR
-171 MMRLLPELSN
+171 MARLVPELSAA
-181 TPIGIRFEAS
+181 PSGMRFEVS
-191 LVHRNGEEILIE
+191 LIHRNGDRILTE
-203 ASSTALRL
+203 ASSTVLRI
-211 GGRTL
+211 GERSI
-216 INNFVKDVTRKRAAE
+216 INSFVRDITQKRAAE

-264 IEILAEAVKDN
+264 IEILADAVKDN
-275 PPLSTITKLISEAA
+275 PPLATITKLISEAA

-314 VNELLEELAKLLLA
+314 VNELIEELAKLLLA
-328 TFDKKIEIVTRLDGN
+328 TFDKKVEIVTRLGGN
-343 IWLALVD
+343 VWLAYAD

-369 SDGGKLTL
+369 LDDGKLTL
-377 TTRNVVFGVREAIA
+377 TTRNVVFGVREAVA

-446 QSGGGIRV
+446 QSGGGIKV
-454 ASAEGRGTTFAIY
+454 ASEEGSGTVFTIY
-467 LPKAN
+467 LPKAE

-483 RKVVGGTETIL
+483 RKIVGGKETVL

-501 VRQYVTVQL
+501 VRHYVTVQL
-510 ESLGYKVIAAANAA
+510 ESLGYKVIPAANAA
-524 EALAIAAE
+524 EALAVSAE
-532 GTPFDLLFTDI
+532 GTAFDLLFTDI

-557 LVAARPS
+557 MVAARPS

-577 PHAQERA
+577 LHTQGRA
-584 GHGAP
+584 TMGAP
-589 LLTKPYRKAE
+589 LLRKPYRKAE
-599 LARVLRRCLDTAV
+599 LARMLRRCLDTAV
-612 DSVGDPIPTPY
+612 DSAGDAIPTPY

-630 RFLREQATE
+630 AFLRRQAAE
-639 NDGATRSQK
+639 DNGPTRPRK

>member
-1 MKPDSATGRPGRSAG
+1 
-16 WCLWCETMKLRGL
+16 MKLRPL
-29 VTLAMAAQVVVTAA
+29 LTLAMAAQVVVTAA
-43 ALFASYAVTGAADA
+43 ALLASHAAT
-57 RGFGMAQ
+57 RTWFGIAQ
-64 IVALLASGVVAMIMA
+64 VVALLASGVVAVLLA

-86 EASQGKRAAAQLAA
+86 ETAQDKRTAAQLAEQA
-100 QSKTIADNAQMAQA
+100 QASAQMTQA
-114 IIKTALDAFIQTDET
+114 VIKTALDAFIQTDAN
-129 GVVLEWSFQAE
+129 GIILEWSVQAE

-145 TRQEA
+145 TRKEA
-150 LGTDVVNLL
+150 LGADVVNLL
-159 VAEPLRDGFRQR
+159 IAEPLRDGFRQR
-171 MMRLLPELSN
+171 MMRLLPELSD
-181 TPIGIRFEAS
+181 TPIGIRFEAT
-191 LVHRNGEEILIE
+191 LLHRNGDQILIE
-203 ASSTALRL
+203 ASSTALQL
-211 GGRTL
+211 GGRTI
-216 INNFVKDVTRKRAAE
+216 INNFVKDVTQKRAAE

-264 IEILAEAVKDN
+264 IEILADAVKDD
-275 PPLSTITKLISEAA
+275 PPLATITKLISEAA
-289 DRGAALTSSLL
+289 DRGAVLTSSLL
-300 SFARKQALQPAEID
+300 SFARKQALQTAEID
-314 VNELLEELAKLLLA
+314 VNELLEEVAKLLLA
-328 TFDKKIEIVTRLDGN
+328 TFDKTIEIVSRLDRN
-343 IWLALVD
+343 VWLAFAD

-355 SALLNLAIN
+355 AALLNLAIN

-369 SDGGKLTL
+369 LDGGKLTL
-377 TTRNVVFGVREAIA
+377 TTRNVVFGVREAVA

-428 EVGKGTG
+428 DVGKGTG

-446 QSGGGIRV
+446 QSGGGIKV
-454 ASAEGRGTTFAIY
+454 TSEEGRGTIFRIY
-467 LPKAN
+467 LPKAE
-472 TSALRPTGYDD
+472 TSTLRPAGYDD

-501 VRQYVTVQL
+501 VRRYVTVQL
-510 ESLGYKVIAAANAA
+510 ESLGYKVISAANAT
-524 EALAIAAE
+524 EALALVAE

-543 VMAGGMNG
+543 VMAGGVNG

-557 LVAARPS
+557 MVAARPS

-577 PHAQERA
+577 LHAQGRA
-584 GHGAP
+584 TMGAP
-589 LLTKPYRKAE
+589 LLAKPYRKAE
-599 LARVLRRCLDTAV
+599 LARMLRRSLDTAV
-612 DSVGDPIPTPY
+612 DAAGDPIPTPY

-630 RFLREQATE
+630 GFLRRQAAEDSGT
-639 NDGATRSQK
+639 TRSRK

>member
-1 MKPDSATGRPGRSAG
+1 MRP
-16 WCLWCETMKLRGL
+16 RGL
-29 VTLAMAAQVVVTAA
+29 LTLAMAAQVVVTAA
-43 ALFASYAVTGAADA
+43 ALFASYAVSGP
-57 RGFGMAQ
+57 GFGIAQ
-64 IVALLASGVVAMIMA
+64 VAALVASAAVAVVLV

-86 EASQGKRAAAQLAA
+86 ETSEDRRAAT
-100 QSKTIADNAQMAQA
+100 QSAELAQA
-114 IIKTALDAFIQTDET
+114 RSDSAQIMQAVIKTALDAFIQIDDS
-129 GVVLEWSFQAE
+129 GAVLEWSFQAE

-150 LGTDVVNLL
+150 LGSDVVDLL

-171 MMRLLPELSN
+171 MARLVPEWSGA
-181 TPIGIRFEAS
+181 PAGIRFELT
-191 LVHRNGEEILIE
+191 LVHRNGDRILAE
-203 ASSTALRL
+203 ASSTVLRL
-211 GGRTL
+211 GGRVIVNT
-216 INNFVKDVTRKRAAE
+216 FVRDITRKRAAE
-231 EQLIQ
+231 EQLVQ
-236 AQKMEAV
+236 SQKMEAV

-264 IEILAEAVKDN
+264 IEILADAVRDN
-275 PPLSTITKLISEAA
+275 PPLATITKLISEAA

-314 VNELLEELAKLLLA
+314 VNQLLEELAKLLLA
-328 TFDKKIEIVTRLDGN
+328 TFDRKIEIVTRLDRN
-343 IWLALVD
+343 VWLAYAD

-369 SDGGKLTL
+369 LDGGRLTL
-377 TTRNVVFGVREAIA
+377 TTRNVVFGVREAVA

-399 YVEIEIADTGT
+399 YVEIEIADSGS
-410 GIPQA
+410 GIPQT

-441 FGFVK
+441 FGFIK
-446 QSGGGIRV
+446 QSGGGIKV
-454 ASAEGRGTTFAIY
+454 ASEEGRGTIFTLY
-467 LPKAN
+467 LPKAEV
-472 TSALRPTGYDD
+472 SALRPTGYDD
-483 RKVVGGTETIL
+483 RKIVGGKETVL

-501 VRQYVTVQL
+501 VRHYVTVQL
-510 ESLGYKVIAAANAA
+510 EGLGYKVIPAANAT

-557 LVAARPS
+557 MVATRPS

-577 PHAQERA
+577 LHTQGRA
-584 GHGAP
+584 TMGAP
-589 LLTKPYRKAE
+589 LLRKPYRKAE
-599 LARVLRRCLDTAV
+599 LARMLRRCLDTAV
-612 DSVGDPIPTPY
+612 DSAGDAIPTPY

-630 RFLREQATE
+630 AFLRRQAAE
-639 NDGATRSQK
+639 DDGTRKPRKT

>member
-1 MKPDSATGRPGRSAG
+1 
-16 WCLWCETMKLRGL
+16 MKLRGL
-29 VTLAMAAQVVVTAA
+29 VTFAMAAQVVVTAA
-43 ALFASYAVTGAADA
+43 LLLASYAVTGTAGP

-64 IVALLASGVVAMIMA
+64 LIALTASGGVAVLLAH
-79 RLCTRAI
+79 LCTRAI
-86 EASQGKRAAAQLAA
+86 ETSQAKRAAAQLADRA
-100 QSKTIADNAQMAQA
+100 KAIAEGAQMAQA
-114 IIKTALDAFIQTDET
+114 VIKTALDAFIQTDER
-129 GVVLEWSFQAE
+129 GIVLEWSFQAE

-145 TRQEA
+145 SRQEA
-150 LGTDVVNLL
+150 IGADVVDLL
-159 VAEPLRDGFRQR
+159 VAEPLRAGFRQR
-171 MMRLLPELSN
+171 MMRLLPELSD
-181 TPIGIRFEAS
+181 TPIGIRFEVS
-191 LVHRNGEEILIE
+191 LLHRNGDAILIE
-203 ASSTALRL
+203 ASSTALLL
-211 GGRTL
+211 GGRTI
-216 INNFVKDVTRKRAAE
+216 INNFVKDITQKRAAE

-264 IEILAEAVKDN
+264 IEILADAVKDN
-275 PPLSTITKLISEAA
+275 PPLATITKLISEAA

-300 SFARKQALQPAEID
+300 SFARKQALQPTEID

-328 TFDKKIEIVTRLDGN
+328 TFDKKIEITTKLDGKV
-343 IWLALVD
+343 WLAFAD

-369 SDGGKLTL
+369 LDGGRLTL
-377 TTRNVVFGVREAIA
+377 TTRNVVFGVREALA

-441 FGFVK
+441 FGFAK
-446 QSGGGIRV
+446 QSGGGIKV
-454 ASAEGRGTTFAIY
+454 ASQEGSGTVFTIY
-467 LPKAN
+467 LPKAEAS
-472 TSALRPTGYDD
+472 TLRPAGFDD
-483 RKVVGGTETIL
+483 RKVVGGRETIL
-494 CVEDDRD
+494 CVEDDHD
-501 VRQYVTVQL
+501 VRHYVTVQL
-510 ESLGYKVIAAANAA
+510 ESLGYKVIPAANAT
-524 EALAIAAE
+524 EALAISAE

-543 VMAGGMNG
+543 VMTGGMNG

-557 LVAARPS
+557 MVAARPS

-577 PHAQERA
+577 LHAQGRA
-584 GHGAP
+584 TMGAP
-589 LLTKPYRKAE
+589 LLRKPYRKAE
-599 LARVLRRCLDTAV
+599 LARMLRRSLDTAV
-612 DSVGDPIPTPY
+612 DAVGDPIPTPY

-630 RFLREQATE
+630 GFLRRQAAE
-639 NDGATRSQK
+639 DDGTTRSRK

>member
-1 MKPDSATGRPGRSAG
+1 
-16 WCLWCETMKLRGL
+16 MKLRRL
-29 VTLAMAAQVVVTAA
+29 LTLALAAQAIVTAA
-43 ALFASYAVTGAADA
+43 AFLASSLATGSAEFGAA
-57 RGFGMAQ
+57 Q
-64 IVALLASGVVAMIMA
+64 LLALLVSAAVAVLLVL
-79 RLCTRAI
+79 LCARAI
-86 EASQGKRAAAQLAA
+86 ETSREIRTAELLAGQAQ
-100 QSKTIADNAQMAQA
+100 TNTHMMQA
-114 IIKTALDAFIQTDET
+114 VIKTALDAYIQIDESGT
-129 GVVLEWSFQAE
+129 VLEWSFQAE

-150 LGTDVVNLL
+150 RGADVVDLL
-159 VAEPLRDGFRQR
+159 VAEPLRAGFRQR
-171 MMRLLPELSN
+171 MARLVPELSAA
-181 TPIGIRFEAS
+181 PAGMRFEVT
-191 LVHRNGEEILIE
+191 LVHRNGENILVE
-203 ASSTALRL
+203 ASSTVLRIEE
-211 GGRTL
+211 RSI
-216 INNFVKDVTRKRAAE
+216 INTFVRDITQTRAAE

-236 AQKMEAV
+236 SQKMDAV

-264 IEILAEAVKDN
+264 IEILADAVKDN
-275 PPLSTITKLISEAA
+275 PPLATITKLISEAA

-314 VNELLEELAKLLLA
+314 VNELIEELAKLLLA
-328 TFDKKIEIVTRLDGN
+328 TFDKKIEIVTKLGGN
-343 IWLALVD
+343 VWLAYAD

-369 SDGGKLTL
+369 LDGGRLTL
-377 TTRNVVFGVREAIA
+377 TTRNVVFGVREALA

-446 QSGGGIRV
+446 QSGGGIKV
-454 ASAEGRGTTFAIY
+454 ASEEGRGTIFTIY
-467 LPKAN
+467 LPKAEAS
-472 TSALRPTGYDD
+472 TLRPTGYDD
-483 RKVVGGTETIL
+483 RKIVGGTETIL
-494 CVEDDRD
+494 CVEDDRE
-501 VRQYVTVQL
+501 VRHYVTVQL
-510 ESLGYKVIAAANAA
+510 EGLGYKVIPAADAT

-543 VMAGGMNG
+543 VMAGSMNG

-557 LVAARPS
+557 MVAARPS

-577 PHAQERA
+577 LHAQGRA
-584 GHGAP
+584 TMGAP
-589 LLTKPYRKAE
+589 LLRKPYRKAE
-599 LARVLRRCLDTAV
+599 LARLLRRSLDTAV
-612 DSVGDPIPTPY
+612 DSAGDAIPTPY

-630 RFLREQATE
+630 AFLRRQAAEGSGT
-639 NDGATRSQK
+639 TRSRK

>member
-1 MKPDSATGRPGRSAG
+1 MRP
-16 WCLWCETMKLRGL
+16 RGL
-29 VTLAMAAQVVVTAA
+29 LTLAMAAQVVVTAA
-43 ALFASYAVTGAADA
+43 ALFASYAVSGP
-57 RGFGMAQ
+57 GFGIAQ
-64 IVALLASGVVAMIMA
+64 VAALVASAAVAVVLV

-86 EASQGKRAAAQLAA
+86 ETSEDRRAAT
-100 QSKTIADNAQMAQA
+100 QSAELAQA
-114 IIKTALDAFIQTDET
+114 RSDSAQIMQAVIKTALDAFIQIDDS
-129 GVVLEWSFQAE
+129 GAVLEWSFQAE

-150 LGTDVVNLL
+150 LGSDVVDLL

-171 MMRLLPELSN
+171 MARLVPELSGA
-181 TPIGIRFEAS
+181 PAGIRFELT
-191 LVHRNGEEILIE
+191 LVHRNGDRILAE
-203 ASSTALRL
+203 ASSTVLRL
-211 GGRTL
+211 GGRVIVNT
-216 INNFVKDVTRKRAAE
+216 FVRDITRKRAAE
-231 EQLIQ
+231 EQLVQ
-236 AQKMEAV
+236 SQKMEAV

-264 IEILAEAVKDN
+264 IEILADAVRDN
-275 PPLSTITKLISEAA
+275 PPLATITKLISEAA

-314 VNELLEELAKLLLA
+314 VNQLLEELAKLLLA
-328 TFDKKIEIVTRLDGN
+328 TFDKKIEIVTRLDRN
-343 IWLALVD
+343 VWLAYAD

-369 SDGGKLTL
+369 LDGGRLTL
-377 TTRNVVFGVREAIA
+377 TTRNVVFGVREAVA

-399 YVEIEIADTGT
+399 YVEIEIADNGS

-446 QSGGGIRV
+446 QSGGGIKV
-454 ASAEGRGTTFAIY
+454 ASDEGRGTIFTLY
-467 LPKAN
+467 LPKAEV
-472 TSALRPTGYDD
+472 SARRPTGYDD
-483 RKVVGGTETIL
+483 RKIVGGKETVL

-501 VRQYVTVQL
+501 VRNYVMVQL
-510 ESLGYKVIAAANAA
+510 EGLGYKVIPAANAT

-557 LVAARPS
+557 MVAARPS

-577 PHAQERA
+577 LHTQGRA
-584 GHGAP
+584 TMGAP
-589 LLTKPYRKAE
+589 LLRKPYRKAE
-599 LARVLRRCLDTAV
+599 LARMLRRCLDTAV
-612 DSVGDPIPTPY
+612 DSAGDEIPTPY
-623 SVQADVE
+623 SVKADVE
-630 RFLREQATE
+630 AFLRRQA
-639 NDGATRSQK
+639 A

>member
-1 MKPDSATGRPGRSAG
+1 MKP
-16 WCLWCETMKLRGL
+16 RGL
-29 VTLAMAAQVVVTAA
+29 LTLAMAAQVVVTAA
-43 ALFASYAVTGAADA
+43 ALLASYAVTRA
-57 RGFGMAQ
+57 GFGMAQ
-64 IVALLASGVVAMIMA
+64 IVALLASGAVAVLLA
-79 RLCTRAI
+79 RFCTREI
-86 EASQGKRAAAQLAA
+86 ETAQDKRAAAQLAE
-100 QSKTIADNAQMAQA
+100 QAQA
-114 IIKTALDAFIQTDET
+114 SAQITQAVIKTALDAFVQTDER
-129 GVVLEWSFQAE
+129 GIVLEWSVQAE

-145 TRQEA
+145 TRKEA
-150 LGTDVVNLL
+150 LGVDVVDLL
-159 VAEPLRDGFRQR
+159 IAQPLRDGFRQR
-171 MMRLLPELSN
+171 MMRLLPELTD

-191 LVHRNGEEILIE
+191 LLHRNGEAILIE
-203 ASSTALRL
+203 ASSTALHL
-211 GGRTL
+211 GGRTI
-216 INNFVKDVTRKRAAE
+216 INNFVKDVTQKRAAE

-236 AQKMEAV
+236 AQKMEAI

-264 IEILAEAVKDN
+264 IEILADAVKDN
-275 PPLSTITKLISEAA
+275 PPLATITKLISEAA

-343 IWLALVD
+343 AWLAFAD

-369 SDGGKLTL
+369 LDGGRLTL
-377 TTRNVVFGVREAIA
+377 STRNVVFGVREAVA

-399 YVEIEIADTGT
+399 YVEIEIADSGT
-410 GIPQA
+410 GIPQT

-428 EVGKGTG
+428 DVGKGTG

-446 QSGGGIRV
+446 QSGGGIKV
-454 ASAEGRGTTFAIY
+454 SSVEGRGTTFTIY
-467 LPKAN
+467 LPKAE
-472 TSALRPTGYDD
+472 TSTLRPTGYDQ

-510 ESLGYKVIAAANAA
+510 ESLGYKVIPAANAT
-524 EALAIAAE
+524 EALAIAAA

-543 VMAGGMNG
+543 VMAGALNG
-551 RELAEQ
+551 RELADEM
-557 LVAARPS
+557 VAARPS
-564 LRVLFTSGYAYDS
+564 LRVLFTSGYAHDA
-577 PHAQERA
+577 PHGP
-584 GHGAP
+584 GHATMGAP

-599 LARVLRRCLDTAV
+599 LARMLRRSLDTAV
-612 DSVGDPIPTPY
+612 DAAGDPIPTPY

-630 RFLREQATE
+630 GFLRKSER
-639 NDGATRSQK
+639 DGR

>member
-1 MKPDSATGRPGRSAG
+1 
-16 WCLWCETMKLRGL
+16 MKLRGL
-29 VTLAMAAQVVVTAA
+29 LTLAMTAQVVVTA
-43 ALFASYAVTGAADA
+43 
-57 RGFGMAQ
+57 
-64 IVALLASGVVAMIMA
+64 VALLASQAVTGTGFGVAQIIALAVSGAVALLLA
-79 RLCTRAI
+79 RACVRAI
-86 EASQGKRAAAQLAA
+86 ETAQNKRVATQLAEQAQVGAQL
-100 QSKTIADNAQMAQA
+100 TQA
-114 IIKTALDAFIQTDET
+114 VIKTALDAFVQTDER
-129 GVVLEWSFQAE
+129 GIVLEWSLQAE

-145 TRQEA
+145 TRKEA
-150 LGTDVVNLL
+150 LGSDVVDLL
-159 VAEPLRDGFRQR
+159 IAEPLREGFRQR
-171 MMRLLPELSN
+171 MMRLLPELSDA
-181 TPIGIRFEAS
+181 PIGIRFEAS
-191 LVHRNGEEILIE
+191 LVHRNGEAILIE
-203 ASSTALRL
+203 ASSTSLHL
-211 GGRTL
+211 GGRHL
-216 INNFVKDVTRKRAAE
+216 INTFVKDVTRRHAAE

-264 IEILAEAVKDN
+264 IEILADAVKDN
-275 PPLSTITKLISEAA
+275 PPLATITKLISEAA

-328 TFDKKIEIVTRLDGN
+328 TFDKKIEIVTKLDAKA
-343 IWLALVD
+343 WLAFAD

-355 SALLNLAIN
+355 AALLNLAIN

-369 SDGGKLTL
+369 LAGGKLTL
-377 TTRNVVFGVREAIA
+377 TTRNVVFGVREAVA

-399 YVEIEIADTGT
+399 YVEIEIADTGS
-410 GIPQA
+410 GIPPA

-428 EVGKGTG
+428 DVGKGTG

-446 QSGGGIRV
+446 QSGGGIKV
-454 ASAEGRGTTFAIY
+454 ASEEQRGTTFTIY
-467 LPKAN
+467 LPKAE
-472 TSALRPTGYDD
+472 TSTLRPAGYDE
-483 RKVVGGTETIL
+483 RKIVGGQETIL
-494 CVEDDRD
+494 CVEDDND

-510 ESLGYKVIAAANAA
+510 ESLGYKVIPAANAA

-532 GTPFDLLFTDI
+532 GKTFDLLFTDI

-557 LVAARPS
+557 MVAARPS

-577 PHAQERA
+577 LHAQGRA
-584 GHGAP
+584 TLDAP

-599 LARVLRRCLDTAV
+599 LARMLRRSLDTAV
-612 DSVGDPIPTPY
+612 DAAGDAIPTPY

-630 RFLREQATE
+630 GFLRRQAAEDNSTP
-639 NDGATRSQK
+639 RSRK

>member
-1 MKPDSATGRPGRSAG
+1 
-16 WCLWCETMKLRGL
+16 MKLRPL
-29 VTLAMAAQVVVTAA
+29 LTLAMAAQVVVTAA
-43 ALFASYAVTGAADA
+43 ALLASHAATGTW
-57 RGFGMAQ
+57 FGIAQ
-64 IVALLASGVVAMIMA
+64 VVALLASGVVAVLLA

-86 EASQGKRAAAQLAA
+86 ETAQDKRTAAQLAEQA
-100 QSKTIADNAQMAQA
+100 QASAQMTQA
-114 IIKTALDAFIQTDET
+114 VIKTALDAFVQTDAN
-129 GVVLEWSFQAE
+129 GIVLEWSVQAE

-145 TRQEA
+145 TRKEA
-150 LGTDVVNLL
+150 LGADVVNLL
-159 VAEPLRDGFRQR
+159 IAEPLRDGFRQR
-171 MMRLLPELSN
+171 MMRLLPELSD
-181 TPIGIRFEAS
+181 TPIGIRFEAT
-191 LVHRNGEEILIE
+191 LLHRNGDQIRIE
-203 ASSTALRL
+203 ASSTALQL
-211 GGRTL
+211 GGRTI
-216 INNFVKDVTRKRAAE
+216 INNFVKDVTQKRAAE

-264 IEILAEAVKDN
+264 IEIPADAVKAD
-275 PPLSTITKLISEAA
+275 PPLATITKLISEAA
-289 DRGAALTSSLL
+289 DRGAVLTSSLL

-314 VNELLEELAKLLLA
+314 VNELLEEVAKLLLA
-328 TFDKKIEIVTRLDGN
+328 TFDKTIEIVSRLDRN
-343 IWLALVD
+343 VWLAFAD

-355 SALLNLAIN
+355 AALLNLAIN

-369 SDGGKLTL
+369 LDGGKLTL
-377 TTRNVVFGVREAIA
+377 TTRNVVFGVREAVA

-428 EVGKGTG
+428 DVGKGTG

-446 QSGGGIRV
+446 QSGGGIKV
-454 ASAEGRGTTFAIY
+454 TSEEGRGTIFTIY
-467 LPKAN
+467 LPKAE
-472 TSALRPTGYDD
+472 TSTLRPAGYDE

-501 VRQYVTVQL
+501 VRRYVTVQL
-510 ESLGYKVIAAANAA
+510 ESLGYKVISAANAT
-524 EALAIAAE
+524 EALALVAE

-543 VMAGGMNG
+543 VMAGGVNG

-557 LVAARPS
+557 MVAARPS

-577 PHAQERA
+577 LHAQGRA
-584 GHGAP
+584 TMGAP
-589 LLTKPYRKAE
+589 LLAKPYRKAE
-599 LARVLRRCLDTAV
+599 LARMLRRSLDTAV
-612 DSVGDPIPTPY
+612 DAAGDPIPTPY

-630 RFLREQATE
+630 GFLRRQAAEDSGT
-639 NDGATRSQK
+639 TRSRK

>member
-1 MKPDSATGRPGRSAG
+1 
-16 WCLWCETMKLRGL
+16 
-29 VTLAMAAQVVVTAA
+29 
-43 ALFASYAVTGAADA
+43 
-57 RGFGMAQ
+57 
-64 IVALLASGVVAMIMA
+64 MI
-79 RLCTRAI
+79 
-86 EASQGKRAAAQLAA
+86 
-100 QSKTIADNAQMAQA
+100 
-114 IIKTALDAFIQTDET
+114 
-129 GVVLEWSFQAE
+129 
-140 ALTGW
+140 
-145 TRQEA
+145 
-150 LGTDVVNLL
+150 
-159 VAEPLRDGFRQR
+159 
-171 MMRLLPELSN
+171 RLLPELSD
-181 TPIGIRFEAS
+181 TPIGIRFEVS
-191 LVHRNGEEILIE
+191 LLHRNGEAILVE
-203 ASSTALRL
+203 ASSTALLL
-211 GGRTL
+211 GGRTI
-216 INNFVKDVTRKRAAE
+216 INNFVKDITQKRAAE

-264 IEILAEAVKDN
+264 IEILADAVKDS
-275 PPLSTITKLISEAA
+275 PPLATITKLISEAA

-300 SFARKQALQPAEID
+300 SFARKQALQPADID

-328 TFDKKIEIVTRLDGN
+328 TFDKKIEIVTRLDGKV
-343 IWLALVD
+343 WLAFVD

-369 SDGGKLTL
+369 QDGGRLTL
-377 TTRNVVFGVREAIA
+377 TTRNVVFGVREAMA

-399 YVEIEIADTGT
+399 YVEIEIADNGS

-415 ILERIFDPFFSTK
+415 HLERIFDPFFSTK

-446 QSGGGIRV
+446 QSGGGLKV
-454 ASAEGRGTTFAIY
+454 ASEQGRGTTFTIY
-467 LPKAN
+467 LPKAE
-472 TSALRPTGYDD
+472 TSTLRPAGYDD
-483 RKVVGGTETIL
+483 RKVVGGRETVL

-510 ESLGYKVIAAANAA
+510 ESLGYTVIPAANAT

-532 GTPFDLLFTDI
+532 GKAFDLLFTDI
-543 VMAGGMNG
+543 VMAGGING

-557 LVAARPS
+557 MVAARPS

-577 PHAQERA
+577 LHAQGRA
-584 GHGAP
+584 TAGAP
-589 LLTKPYRKAE
+589 LLAKPYRKAE
-599 LARVLRRCLDTAV
+599 LARMLRRSLDTAV

-630 RFLREQATE
+630 GFLRKAER
-639 NDGATRSQK
+639 DRH

>member
-1 MKPDSATGRPGRSAG
+1 
-16 WCLWCETMKLRGL
+16 MKLRPL
-29 VTLAMAAQVVVTAA
+29 LTLAMAAQVAVTAA
-43 ALFASYAVTGAADA
+43 ALLASYAATGT
-57 RGFGMAQ
+57 GFGFAQ
-64 IVALLASGVVAMIMA
+64 VVALLASGAVAVLLA

-86 EASQGKRAAAQLAA
+86 ETAQDKRAAAQLAEQA
-100 QSKTIADNAQMAQA
+100 QAAAQMTQA
-114 IIKTALDAFIQTDET
+114 VIKTALDAFVQTDAN
-129 GVVLEWSFQAE
+129 GIVLEWSVQAE

-145 TRQEA
+145 TRKEA
-150 LGTDVVNLL
+150 LGADVVNLL
-159 VAEPLRDGFRQR
+159 IAEPLRDGFRQR
-171 MMRLLPELSN
+171 MMRLLPELSD
-181 TPIGIRFEAS
+181 TPIGIRFEAT
-191 LVHRNGEEILIE
+191 LLHRNGDRILIE
-203 ASSTALRL
+203 ASSTALQL
-211 GGRTL
+211 GGRTI
-216 INNFVKDVTRKRAAE
+216 INNFVKDVTQKRAAE

-264 IEILAEAVKDN
+264 IEILADAVKDD
-275 PPLSTITKLISEAA
+275 PPLATITKLISEAA

-314 VNELLEELAKLLLA
+314 VNELLEEVAKLLLA
-328 TFDKKIEIVTRLDGN
+328 TFDKKIEIVSRLDRN
-343 IWLALVD
+343 VWLAFAD

-355 SALLNLAIN
+355 AALLNLAIN

-369 SDGGKLTL
+369 LDGGKLTL
-377 TTRNVVFGVREAIA
+377 TTRNVVFGVREAVA

-428 EVGKGTG
+428 DVGKGTG

-446 QSGGGIRV
+446 QSGGGIKV
-454 ASAEGRGTTFAIY
+454 TSEEGRGTIFTIY
-467 LPKAN
+467 LPKAE
-472 TSALRPTGYDD
+472 TSTLRPAGYDE

-510 ESLGYKVIAAANAA
+510 ESLGYKVISAANAT
-524 EALAIAAE
+524 EALAIVAE

-543 VMAGGMNG
+543 VMAGGVNG

-557 LVAARPS
+557 MVAARPS

-577 PHAQERA
+577 LHAQGRA
-584 GHGAP
+584 TMGAP
-589 LLTKPYRKAE
+589 LLAKPYRKAE
-599 LARVLRRCLDTAV
+599 LARMLRRSLDTAV
-612 DSVGDPIPTPY
+612 DAAGDPIPTPY

-630 RFLREQATE
+630 GFLRRQAAEDSGT
-639 NDGATRSQK
+639 TRSRK